1 MTQQKDKNNQ
11 KGGQSVS
18 QRTLIPRK
26 QDRVQTKER
35 EFGRKEDGKVVIVM
49 RITSQKKKRM
59 GEGGKR
65 KRGTAKVPSV
75 CCNHITNPKGQ
86 PEKWKR
92 RRERGREREREKGA
106 SIAQQLN
113 AGKMLALSKQK
124 RVRV

>member
-49 RITSQKKKRM
+49 RITSQKKKEWGKGGNAR
-59 GEGGKR
+59 GEQQRSQASAAITSQTQRASQRSGKGG
-65 KRGTAKVPSV
+65 
-75 CCNHITNPKGQ
+75 
-86 PEKWKR
+86 E
-92 RRERGREREREKGA
+92 REVERERERKGP
-106 SIAQQLN
+106 
-113 AGKMLALSKQK
+113 ALHSS
-124 RVRV
+124 